1 MKTFSSNSK
10 AITRAQTQDC
20 RKCKLIIPYISTAF
34 ISLKCN
40 FLFKKIILFIYLWL
54 CTGFSLVEEQ
64 GLLCVAVRALL
75 NVVASLVA
83 VHGL

>member
-1 MKTFSSNSK
+1 MKTFSSSSK

-54 CTGFSLVEEQ
+54 CTGFSLVEEL

-75 NVVASLVA
+75 NAVASLVA